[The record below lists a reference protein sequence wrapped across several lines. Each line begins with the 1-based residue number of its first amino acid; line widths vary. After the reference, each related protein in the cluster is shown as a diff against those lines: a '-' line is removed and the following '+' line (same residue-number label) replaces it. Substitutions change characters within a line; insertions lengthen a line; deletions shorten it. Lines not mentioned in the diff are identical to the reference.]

1 MVVVCYHKHEFYEDN
16 QKCNSSGLLAA
27 RGDSFSHVLV
37 AGIAAA
43 GCNARNQYMTLLLR
57 TAGGSEESGRQ
68 ALHLEVERTNAV
80 GQTLYRK
87 FGFEDHDRYL
97 MSRRIAP

>member
-16 QKCNSSGLLAA
+16 HICNSSGLLAA
-27 RGDSFSHVLV
+27 HSDSFSYVLIV
-37 AGIAAA
+37 GIAAG
-43 GCNARNQYMTLLLR
+43 GCNAHNQYITLLLR

-68 ALHLEVERTNAV
+68 ALHLEVERTNAA